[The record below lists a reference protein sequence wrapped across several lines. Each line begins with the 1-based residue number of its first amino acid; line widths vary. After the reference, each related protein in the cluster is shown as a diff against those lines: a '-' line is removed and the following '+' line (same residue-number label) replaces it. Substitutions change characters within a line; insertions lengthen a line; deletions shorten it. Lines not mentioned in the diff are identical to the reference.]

1 MGPESSRQ
9 SIGHWALIAYSLV
22 LLTFLLLP
30 LVVIVALSFS
40 PSRFFVF
47 PPTGFSLRWYQALT
61 AGPKWRD
68 ALANSLIVGIGA
80 SVLATALGLFAA
92 WGLAEVRSRIANLVT
107 GWLIMPMAIPIVIVA
122 VALFISYSRLGFTG
136 SRVPLILAHAALG
149 LPFVLIAVSATLK
162 GFNRNL
168 VRAAES
174 LGASPL
180 QAFRTVTV
188 PAVLPGIL
196 TGALF
201 AFAVSFDEVIV
212 ALFLSS
218 AQQHTLPV
226 EVFSGTRESITPTV
240 TAAATLLMLVS
251 AVLLLLVELLRARSP

>member
-1 MGPESSRQ
+1 MVLGSARQ
-9 SIGHWALIAYSLV
+9 PIGHWGLVAYSLA
-22 LLTFLLLP
+22 LLAFLLLP

-47 PPTGFSLRWYQALT
+47 PPTGFSLRWYQALV

-68 ALANSLIVGIGA
+68 ALVNSLIVGTGA
-80 SVLATALGLFAA
+80 SVLATVLGLFAS
-92 WGLAEVRSRIANLVT
+92 WGLSEMRSRIVGAITAWLV
-107 GWLIMPMAIPIVIVA
+107 MPMAVPIVIVA
-122 VALFISYSRLGFTG
+122 VALFITYSRLGFAG
-136 SRVPLILAHAALG
+136 SRLALIFAHAALG
-149 LPFVLIAVSATLK
+149 LPFVVIAVSATLK

-201 AFAVSFDEVIV
+201 AFAVSFDEVII

-240 TAAATLLMLVS
+240 TAAGSLLMLVS
-251 AVLLLLVELLRARSP
+251 AILLVLVELLRARSA

>member
-1 MGPESSRQ
+1 
-9 SIGHWALIAYSLV
+9 
-22 LLTFLLLP
+22 
-30 LVVIVALSFS
+30 VAL
-40 PSRFFVF
+40 
-47 PPTGFSLRWYQALT
+47 
-61 AGPKWRD
+61 
-68 ALANSLIVGIGA
+68 
-80 SVLATALGLFAA
+80 
-92 WGLAEVRSRIANLVT
+92 
-107 GWLIMPMAIPIVIVA
+107 VI
-122 VALFISYSRLGFTG
+122 
-136 SRVPLILAHAALG
+136 AHAALG

-201 AFAVSFDEVIV
+201 AFAVSFDEVII

-251 AVLLLLVELLRARSP
+251 AVLLLLVELLRDRTA

>member
-1 MGPESSRQ
+1 MVPGNSRQ
-9 SIGHWALIAYSLV
+9 PTGHWMLVVYSMGLLAFLV
-22 LLTFLLLP
+22 LP

-47 PPTGFSLRWYQALT
+47 PPTGFSLRWYQALI

-68 ALANSLIVGIGA
+68 ALGNSLIVGIGA
-80 SVLATALGLFAA
+80 SAIATGLGLLAA
-92 WGLAEVRSRIANLVT
+92 WGLSEVRSRIASFVT

-122 VALFISYSRLGFTG
+122 VALFITYSRLGLAG
-136 SRVPLILAHAALG
+136 SRVALVIAHAALG

-201 AFAVSFDEVIV
+201 AFAVSFDEVII

-251 AVLLLLVELLRARSP
+251 AVLLLLVELLRDRTA